1 MSTPTLDMSG
11 TYSFH
16 LCSSVSAR
24 NTDCTT
30 KRETLLGDA
39 FIFYCCVAIYHKFHV
54 LKQYPFT
61 ILPFLW
67 VRSPGMDLLTSLP
80 RVSLGWNQ
88 VSVKLPSHLE
98 SQLRMDQLWSFLGF
112 LAKFIGHR
120 FMAAAP
126 SSWQQS
132 RDLLTLRKI
141 WILLKRLFWLIHAH
155 PG

>member
-1 MSTPTLDMSG
+1 MSG

-16 LCSSVSAR
+16 LCSRVSAR

-30 KRETLLGDA
+30 KREMLLDNA
-39 FIFYCCVAIYHKFHV
+39 FIFYCCVTNYHKFHV
-54 LKQYPFT
+54 LKQNPFT

-67 VRSPGMDLLTSLP
+67 VRSPGMDLLASLP
-80 RVSLGWNQ
+80 RVSVGWNQ
-88 VSVKLPSHLE
+88 VSVKLHSHLE
-98 SQLRMDQLWSFLGF
+98 SQLRTDQLWSFLEF
-112 LAKFIGHR
+112 LTKFIGHR
-120 FMAAAP
+120 FMAADP

-132 RDLLTLRKI
+132 RRLLTPRKI